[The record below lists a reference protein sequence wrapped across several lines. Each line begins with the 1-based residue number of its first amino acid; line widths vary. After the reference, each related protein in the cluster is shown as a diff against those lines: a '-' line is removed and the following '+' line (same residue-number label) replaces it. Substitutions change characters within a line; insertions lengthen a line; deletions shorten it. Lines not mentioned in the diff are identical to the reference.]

1 MTTHMS
7 KKGESQTAIALLP
20 NCLGAT
26 FLDLI
31 TNGLGNA
38 LGIDAEADSIEEIL
52 PHRGMDNM
60 ERGSLKTVL
69 RLAFRWTKSRAR
81 PGSFSPICSTDCK

>member
-1 MTTHMS
+1 L
-7 KKGESQTAIALLP
+7 TAIALLP

-52 PHRGMDNM
+52 PHRGMDKHGARIV
-60 ERGSLKTVL
+60 ED
-69 RLAFRWTKSRAR
+69 RLEI
-81 PGSFSPICSTDCK
+81 GI